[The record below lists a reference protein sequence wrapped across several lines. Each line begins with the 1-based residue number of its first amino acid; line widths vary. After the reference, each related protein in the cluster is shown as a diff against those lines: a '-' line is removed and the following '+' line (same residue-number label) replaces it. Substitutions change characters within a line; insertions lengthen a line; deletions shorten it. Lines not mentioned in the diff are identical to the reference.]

1 MPRLSTLS
9 NPTGIVEL
17 DRSRVSI
24 VLEEEAGNLAVSLV
38 RLDLSGLALPS
49 ALTVVLV
56 ASRGNTEERQELGP
70 ASSWDKGFRA
80 LTEIADEGTW
90 RFRVLL
96 VPQGS
101 ARLVAAAENVRP
113 EGQGQSSSF
122 IALEA
127 ADLGQKPWEVA
138 LLDGDGRA
146 VIRFNKEVYRSPA
159 EAESDK
165 FFTAMVLPEA
175 IRSVAGWI
183 AANPVALEE
192 EAWQPFASW
201 LALHGITDAPD
212 PYSLDSQSEW
222 CGKVVGA
229 FCERFRFADQLR
241 VLRTRTN
248 DE

>member
-17 DRSRVSI
+17 DRGRVSI
-24 VLEEEAGNLAVSLV
+24 VLDERSGQLAFSLI
-38 RLDLSGLALPS
+38 RLDLSGLDIPPALN
-49 ALTVVLV
+49 VVVV

-70 ASSWDKGFRA
+70 ASAWDKGFRA

-96 VPQGS
+96 VPPAS
-101 ARLVAAAENVRP
+101 SRLVAAAENVRP

-138 LLDGDGRA
+138 LLDVDGRA
-146 VIRFNKEVYRSPA
+146 VIRFNKDVYRSPA
-159 EAESDK
+159 DAESDK

-175 IRSVAGWI
+175 IRSVAAWI

-192 EAWQPFASW
+192 EAWHPFAAW
-201 LALHGITDAPD
+201 LALHGITDDPD
-212 PYSLDSQSEW
+212 PDSGDSQSEW
-222 CGKVVGA
+222 CNKVVGA
-229 FCERFRFADQLR
+229 FCDRFHFADQLR
-241 VLRTRTN
+241 ELRTKGG
-248 DE
+248 EE